1 MLLFYKPQVYSFAS
15 FEEWP
20 PQLGVLFETSV
31 LCWSFAESSFWR
43 GKSVSMAEVIS
54 YAKSMALTRFREAGV
69 GGSGEVFLTIIQNFL
84 WREIQFGEKFCLARR
99 SLTFSPVKLL
109 LSNDFQ
115 HFFS

>member
-69 GGSGEVFLTIIQNFL
+69 GGSGEVFFNYYTKLFMARNSI
-84 WREIQFGEKFCLARR
+84 WREILSGEESIDL
-99 SLTFSPVKLL
+99 LTSQTSPLK
-109 LSNDFQ
+109 
-115 HFFS
+115 